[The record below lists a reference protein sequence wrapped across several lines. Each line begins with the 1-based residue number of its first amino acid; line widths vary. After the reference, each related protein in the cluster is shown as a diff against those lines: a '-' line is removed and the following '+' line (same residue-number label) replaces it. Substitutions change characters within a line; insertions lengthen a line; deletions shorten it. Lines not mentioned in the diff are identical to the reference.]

1 MAGCGRQGA
10 GPTRPST
17 GSHPH
22 WWDLRVAG
30 LWGTRLSG
38 ARRVTPSEV
47 VAVISAAGVALG
59 GLVTAVSVLAGIK
72 WGREKAK
79 AETLLTREQVGK
91 ARAEREQAE
100 TSATLEAIAG
110 KIDQRL
116 DALENSLSE
125 VHHEV
130 TPNHGG
136 SIKDAVKR
144 IEDGQAAVRAAL
156 DAHGQVLAA
165 HGQVLDQITDR
176 QDRDMR
182 DIRETA
188 SAEHERLRSI
198 LTTIKGE
205 EEF

>member
-1 MAGCGRQGA
+1 M
-10 GPTRPST
+10 
-17 GSHPH
+17 
-22 WWDLRVAG
+22 
-30 LWGTRLSG
+30 
-38 ARRVTPSEV
+38 TPSEV

-116 DALENSLSE
+116 DALESSLSE

-136 SIKDAVKR
+136 SIKDAVRR
-144 IEDGQAAVRAAL
+144 IEDGQAAVQAAL

-176 QDRDMR
+176 QDSDMR
-182 DIRETA
+182 DLRNRIEGVQETA
-188 SAEHERLRSI
+188 RVEHEQLRAEISGAKE
-198 LTTIKGE
+198 TTDVS
-205 EEF
+205 

>member
-1 MAGCGRQGA
+1 M
-10 GPTRPST
+10 
-17 GSHPH
+17 
-22 WWDLRVAG
+22 
-30 LWGTRLSG
+30 
-38 ARRVTPSEV
+38 TPSEV

-116 DALENSLSE
+116 DTLESSLAE
-125 VHHEV
+125 VHHGV
-130 TPNHGG
+130 TPHPGG

-182 DIRETA
+182 DLRNRIEGVQETA
-188 SAEHERLRSI
+188 RVEHEQLRAEISRA
-198 LTTIKGE
+198 KE
-205 EEF
+205 DN

>member
-1 MAGCGRQGA
+1 M
-10 GPTRPST
+10 
-17 GSHPH
+17 
-22 WWDLRVAG
+22 
-30 LWGTRLSG
+30 
-38 ARRVTPSEV
+38 TPSEV

-59 GLVTAVSVLAGIK
+59 GLVTAVSVLAGIR

-79 AETLLTREQVGK
+79 AETMLTREQVGK

-100 TSATLEAIAG
+100 TSATLESIAG

-116 DALENSLSE
+116 DTLESSLSE

-144 IEDGQAAVRAAL
+144 IEDGQVAVRAAL

-182 DIRETA
+182 DLRSHIKSVQETA
-188 SAEHERLRSI
+188 RVEHEQLHAEISRA
-198 LTTIKGE
+198 KE
-205 EEF
+205 DN

>member
-1 MAGCGRQGA
+1 M
-10 GPTRPST
+10 
-17 GSHPH
+17 
-22 WWDLRVAG
+22 
-30 LWGTRLSG
+30 
-38 ARRVTPSEV
+38 TPSEV
-47 VAVISAAGVALG
+47 VAVISAIGVALG

-79 AETLLTREQVGK
+79 AEALLTREQVGK

-110 KIDQRL
+110 KIDNRL
-116 DALENSLSE
+116 DALESSLAE

-165 HGQVLDQITDR
+165 HGQVLDQITNR

-188 SAEHERLRSI
+188 SAEHERLRNI

-205 EEF
+205 EKF

>member
-1 MAGCGRQGA
+1 M
-10 GPTRPST
+10 
-17 GSHPH
+17 
-22 WWDLRVAG
+22 
-30 LWGTRLSG
+30 
-38 ARRVTPSEV
+38 TPSEV
-47 VAVISAAGVALG
+47 VAVISAIGVALG

-79 AETLLTREQVGK
+79 AEALLTREQVGK

-100 TSATLEAIAG
+100 TSATLESIAG

-116 DALENSLSE
+116 DTLEASLSE

-136 SIKDAVKR
+136 SIKDAVRR

-165 HGQVLDQITDR
+165 HGQVLDRITDR
-176 QDRDMR
+176 QDRDMQ

-188 SAEHERLRSI
+188 SAEHERLRNIITS
-198 LTTIKGE
+198 LKME
-205 EEF
+205 ES

>member
-1 MAGCGRQGA
+1 M
-10 GPTRPST
+10 
-17 GSHPH
+17 
-22 WWDLRVAG
+22 
-30 LWGTRLSG
+30 
-38 ARRVTPSEV
+38 TPSEV

-100 TSATLEAIAG
+100 TSATLEVIAG
-110 KIDQRL
+110 KIDDRL
-116 DALENSLSE
+116 DALESSLSE

-136 SIKDAVKR
+136 SIKDVVKR

-176 QDRDMR
+176 QDSDMR
-182 DIRETA
+182 DLRSRIKSVQETA
-188 SAEHERLRSI
+188 RVEHEQLRAEISRA
-198 LTTIKGE
+198 KE
-205 EEF
+205 DN

>member
-1 MAGCGRQGA
+1 M
-10 GPTRPST
+10 
-17 GSHPH
+17 
-22 WWDLRVAG
+22 
-30 LWGTRLSG
+30 
-38 ARRVTPSEV
+38 TPSEV

-100 TSATLEAIAG
+100 TTATLEAIAG
-110 KIDQRL
+110 KIDDRL
-116 DALENSLSE
+116 DALEASLAE

-144 IEDGQAAVRAAL
+144 IEDGQAAVQAAL

-165 HGQVLDQITDR
+165 HGQVLDRITDR
-176 QDRDMR
+176 QDSDMR
-182 DIRETA
+182 DLLSRIEGVQETA
-188 SAEHERLRSI
+188 RVEHEQLRVEISGA
-198 LTTIKGE
+198 KE
-205 EEF
+205 VN